1 MIETKFDIFMP
12 AGGLGRRLGA
22 ISKKK
27 PKPLIKISNR
37 EFILYVIDSLLKVNI
52 GTLNLLISYKSNQFK
67 KLKLPD
73 IKTNFFIDKKRSGTF
88 NCLYLIKHKI
98 NKHFIY
104 SNSDEILDVELNTI
118 IKKFNKYKPD
128 VLQLYFLDKN
138 GIQLN
143 KKDVINTKKFNKK
156 ENYTEAGLKIFNKN
170 IFKFKNKISYKKIE
184 DFITDNKN
192 KINIKIFIIDKK
204 PYSIDSS
211 SRITRTKKYLY
222 NYIKF

>member
-27 PKPLIKISNR
+27 PKPLIKILNK
-37 EFILYVIDSLLKVNI
+37 EFILYVIDSLLRINV

-67 KLKLPD
+67 NLKLPD
-73 IKTNFFIDKKRSGTF
+73 IKTKFFIDKKRSGTF

-98 NKHFIY
+98 NKNFIY
-104 SNSDEILDVELNTI
+104 SNSDEILDIELNKL

-128 VLQLYFLDKN
+128 VLQLYFLDKS
-138 GIQLN
+138 GIKLS
-143 KKDVINTKKFNKK
+143 KKNIINIKKFNKSK
-156 ENYTEAGLKIFNKN
+156 KYIEAGLKIFSKN
-170 IFKFKNKISYKKIE
+170 IFKCTNKINYKTIE
-184 DFITDNKN
+184 DFIVDNKN

-204 PYSIDSS
+204 PYSIDNS
-211 SRITRTKKYLY
+211 SRITRTKKYIY